1 MVTDSSGF
9 RSRLVLPVLAYGA
22 LLVAA
27 LQIMVVPIV
36 RDIGVSLGA
45 STSAVNWVVTA
56 NLLAA
61 AVFTPLLGRL
71 GDLRDR
77 RPVLIGVL
85 GVVLVG
91 SLLAATT
98 HDLALLLIGRA
109 LQGVSYAIFSLALG
123 VLRDELPPRRL
134 TGAMA
139 VVSGMLSAGGG
150 LALVATGLLTANGGD
165 YRRFFWLASALSAI
179 GLIGAWLVIPARRS
193 SAQGHV
199 DRVGGRA

>member
-1 MVTDSSGF
+1 MVTDSSGI

-36 RDIGVSLGA
+36 RDIGVSLGD

-85 GVVLVG
+85 AVLG
-91 SLLAATT
+91 AA
-98 HDLALLLIGRA
+98 LVLLLIP
-109 LQGVSYAIFSLALG
+109 LSQGNRWAG
-123 VLRDELPPRRL
+123 VRPR
-134 TGAMA
+134 
-139 VVSGMLSAGGG
+139 
-150 LALVATGLLTANGGD
+150 
-165 YRRFFWLASALSAI
+165 
-179 GLIGAWLVIPARRS
+179 
-193 SAQGHV
+193 
-199 DRVGGRA
+199 